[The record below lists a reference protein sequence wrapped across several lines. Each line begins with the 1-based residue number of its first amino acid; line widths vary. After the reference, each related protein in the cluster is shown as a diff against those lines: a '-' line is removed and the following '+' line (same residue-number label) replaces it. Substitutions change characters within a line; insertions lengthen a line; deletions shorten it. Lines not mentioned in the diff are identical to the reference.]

1 MESAPVDLR
10 FALHREIVPMS
21 PASSVDTLALLKTQ
35 RNDLAD
41 RLSDLRDRLAALA
54 PELEYAKGQAA
65 KPTSQASGNSIEAIL
80 ASTTEAAIEHH
91 TWQAKVEAIETT
103 MQWATHQI
111 ASTEAKLR
119 EVEDQIDIVQ
129 QKAELTADAKAGI
142 EALNTAVAD
151 LKQQLI
157 ALQKRGCTHIYSL
170 NLPEFSLD
178 DRGSIQA
185 RPVAF
190 RMH

>member
-1 MESAPVDLR
+1 
-10 FALHREIVPMS
+10 MS
-21 PASSVDTLALLKTQ
+21 PASSSFVDALATLRSQ
-35 RNDLAD
+35 RSDLAD
-41 RLSDLRDRLAALA
+41 RLSDLRDHLAALA
-54 PELEYAKGQAA
+54 PELEFTKGQAAKGQAA
-65 KPTSQASGNSIEAIL
+65 KPSSQASSDSVEDVL
-80 ASTTEAAIEHH
+80 ASTTQAAIEHH

-111 ASTEAKLR
+111 AGTEAKLR
-119 EVEDQIDIVQ
+119 DVEDQIEVAQ
-129 QKAELTADAKAGI
+129 HKAELTADAKAGI
-142 EALNTAVAD
+142 ETLNTSIAE

>member
-1 MESAPVDLR
+1 
-10 FALHREIVPMS
+10 MS
-21 PASSVDTLALLKTQ
+21 PASSSSVDALATLRSQ
-35 RNDLAD
+35 RGDLAD

-54 PELEYAKGQAA
+54 PELEHAKAQAA
-65 KPTSQASGNSIEAIL
+65 KPTSKASGHSIEDIL
-80 ASTTEAAIEHH
+80 ASTTQAAIEHH

-111 ASTEAKLR
+111 ADTETKLR
-119 EVEDQIDIVQ
+119 DVEDQIEVAQ

-142 EALNTAVAD
+142 ETLNTSIAE

-157 ALQKRGCTHIYSL
+157 TLQKRGCTHIYSL

>member
-1 MESAPVDLR
+1 
-10 FALHREIVPMS
+10 MS
-21 PASSVDTLALLKTQ
+21 PASSSFADALATLRTQ
-35 RNDLAD
+35 RNSLAD

-54 PELEYAKGQAA
+54 PELEFTKGQAA
-65 KPTSQASGNSIEAIL
+65 KPTGKASGNSIEDIL
-80 ASTTEAAIEHH
+80 ASSTQAAIEHH
-91 TWQAKVEAIETT
+91 TWQAKVEAIEAT
-103 MQWATHQI
+103 MQWATEQI
-111 ASTEAKLR
+111 AATENQLR
-119 EVEDQIDIVQ
+119 TVEDQIEVAQ
-129 QKAELTADAKAGI
+129 KKAELTADAKAGV
-142 EALNTAVAD
+142 ETLNASIAD

-157 ALQKRGCTHIYSL
+157 TLQKRGCTHVYSL

>member
-1 MESAPVDLR
+1 MP
-10 FALHREIVPMS
+10 
-21 PASSVDTLALLKTQ
+21 PASPSFVDALATLKTQ
-35 RNDLAD
+35 RSELAD
-41 RLSDLRDRLAALA
+41 RLADLRDHLAALA
-54 PELEYAKGQAA
+54 PELEFAKSQAAKGQAA
-65 KPTSQASGNSIEAIL
+65 KPASQASGTSIEDVL
-80 ASTTEAAIEHH
+80 ASTTQAAIEHH
-91 TWQAKVEAIETT
+91 TWQAKVEAIEAT
-103 MQWATHQI
+103 MQWATQQI
-111 ASTEAKLR
+111 SSTEAKLR
-119 EVEDQIDIVQ
+119 EAEDQIEVAQ

-142 EALNTAVAD
+142 EALNTSVAE

>member
-1 MESAPVDLR
+1 
-10 FALHREIVPMS
+10 MS
-21 PASSVDTLALLKTQ
+21 PASSSSADALATLRAQ
-35 RNDLAD
+35 RNHLAD
-41 RLSDLRDRLAALA
+41 RLEDLRDRLAALA
-54 PELEYAKGQAA
+54 PELEFAKGQAA
-65 KPTSQASGNSIEAIL
+65 KPTVKASGNSIEDIL
-80 ASTTEAAIEHH
+80 ASTTQAAIEHH

-103 MQWATHQI
+103 MQWAIGQI
-111 ASTEAKLR
+111 GATETQLR
-119 EVEDQIDIVQ
+119 LVEDQIEDAQ
-129 QKAELTADAKAGI
+129 QKAELTAEAKAGV
-142 EALNTAVAD
+142 ATLNASIAD

>member
-1 MESAPVDLR
+1 
-10 FALHREIVPMS
+10 MS
-21 PASSVDTLALLKTQ
+21 PASSSSVDTLDLLKTQ

-54 PELEYAKGQAA
+54 PELEYAKGQAT
-65 KPTSQASGNSIEAIL
+65 KPTGQASGNSIEAIL
-80 ASTTEAAIEHH
+80 ASTTQAAIEYH

-103 MQWATHQI
+103 MQWATQQI
-111 ASTEAKLR
+111 ASTEAQLR
-119 EVEDQIDIVQ
+119 EVEDQIDLVQ